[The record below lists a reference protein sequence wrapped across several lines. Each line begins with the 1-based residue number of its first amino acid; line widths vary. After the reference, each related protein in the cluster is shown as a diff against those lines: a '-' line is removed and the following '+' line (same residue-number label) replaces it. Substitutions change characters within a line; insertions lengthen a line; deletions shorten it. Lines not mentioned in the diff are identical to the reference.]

1 MNRYAL
7 YAWPTSQQFIGNP
20 DAILICPPE
29 GDELELDSA
38 YMVPDPEGD
47 YVRTG
52 FPESQR
58 YQNGDGVLES
68 YDGDVFVLAA
78 AYDAA

>member
-7 YAWPTSQQFIGNP
+7 YAWSASQQFIGDP
-20 DAILICPPE
+20 AAILICPPE

-47 YVRTG
+47 YVLTDW
-52 FPESQR
+52 PDCQR
-58 YQNGDGVLES
+58 YQGEDGVLES
-68 YDGDVFVLAA
+68 YEGDVFVPATAYAA
-78 AYDAA
+78 A